1 MILRRLLIDSYD
13 SKKASNRFHFDLA
26 SLIYYI
32 HFVDIIA
39 LCFCLNEIISIN
51 VEHKVFKK

>member
-1 MILRRLLIDSYD
+1 MILRRLLTDSYD
-13 SKKASNRFHFDLA
+13 SKVSNRFHFDLA